1 MTNCLTW
8 CWQELLE
15 RWDIYT
21 KTSKQKFTCTW
32 EMLLYNSIPTNT
44 FSRKNHHYTR
54 PEKRDR
60 DEKAKNTRKQRCVL
74 ASKKEPVFHDHVA
87 S

>member
-15 RWDIYT
+15 RWDIYI
-21 KTSKQKFTCTW
+21 KTNKQKFTL
-32 EMLLYNSIPTNT
+32 EMLLVIYMYYNSIPTNT
-44 FSRKNHHYTR
+44 FPGKITRYTR

-60 DEKAKNTRKQRCVL
+60 RESKTRKQKALCIEE
-74 ASKKEPVFHDHVA
+74 EPVFHDHVA